1 VTSID
6 PATQLAALIRVQVAS
21 LRRREEVKTKIGR
34 RPAAAPDKTS
44 GAPRDLAALV
54 AQRIRSI
61 APEDPQR
68 ERKAFRMFLET
79 VLLSELGQSLVGDPA
94 FVQMVDQVQGQME
107 KDPELAQASR
117 DAARL
122 LLKSSDQAT

>member
-1 VTSID
+1 M
-6 PATQLAALIRVQVAS
+6 
-21 LRRREEVKTKIGR
+21 GR
-34 RPAAAPDKTS
+34 RPAAAADKGS

-54 AQRIRSI
+54 AQRIQSI
-61 APEDPQR
+61 APEDPHR

-94 FVQMVDQVQGQME
+94 FVLMVDQVQGQME

-122 LLKSSDQAT
+122 LLKSSGQAT

>member
-1 VTSID
+1 VTSVD

-21 LRRREEVKTKIGR
+21 LRRREEVKAKIGR
-34 RPAAAPDKTS
+34 RPAAAADKTS
-44 GAPRDLAALV
+44 AAPRDLATLV

-79 VLLSELGQSLVGDPA
+79 VLLSEFGQSLVGDPA

-122 LLKSSDQAT
+122 LLKSSDQET